1 MTKPQITSGQLLFMT
16 VGSALVFPY
25 TFMPILKMPPANQ
38 DAWLVL
44 LFAGFYVI
52 LLNTPMLFLI
62 NRFRGISVNDMLSMI
77 YGKVFGALPVI
88 LLALFSLYCLTA
100 CMLITAVFINLY
112 AFPDTPMWALL
123 LISLA
128 PVSYGAYKGAG
139 TIGRLAFFVTPLI
152 LLTILFFFF
161 LGLKDLRLDAFTP
174 VLADSTFLKLN
185 LGGFLTAARY
195 SEILIVLVF
204 SYYLKQHM
212 NINKAFLASLGVF
225 LAAFALILVPTM
237 AHLGVNL
244 GKHVWNP
251 YFVYTRQVEGY
262 DFIER
267 VQAFNMLAWF
277 PTSLLK
283 LMIYNFMGSFVL
295 SKLFRTKSHKGF
307 VLPLSLICAVICLIP
322 MLSKP
327 STVELLRSDK
337 VFPFVVIP
345 VIWILPL
352 ITVLVYAIRRRKL
365 TDRITE
371 LKKKEAAAQAPAQP
385 APEPN

>member
-1 MTKPQITSGQLLFMT
+1 
-16 VGSALVFPY
+16 
-25 TFMPILKMPPANQ
+25 
-38 DAWLVL
+38 
-44 LFAGFYVI
+44 
-52 LLNTPMLFLI
+52 
-62 NRFRGISVNDMLSMI
+62 
-77 YGKVFGALPVI
+77 
-88 LLALFSLYCLTA
+88 
-100 CMLITAVFINLY
+100 
-112 AFPDTPMWALL
+112 
-123 LISLA
+123 
-128 PVSYGAYKGAG
+128 
-139 TIGRLAFFVTPLI
+139 
-152 LLTILFFFF
+152 
-161 LGLKDLRLDAFTP
+161 

-295 SKLFRTKSHKGF
+295 SKLYRTKSHKAF

-327 STVELLRSDK
+327 STVEYCVRIKGFRSWLARLSGFCRSSPYWYMPSDAANSPIALR
-337 VFPFVVIP
+337 
-345 VIWILPL
+345 
-352 ITVLVYAIRRRKL
+352 
-365 TDRITE
+365 
-371 LKKKEAAAQAPAQP
+371 
-385 APEPN
+385 N